1 MAYFLSE
8 ERRSTLIDNLC
19 CLGMPRTI
27 AEDHGSLSDKNLVY
41 LDKNLAAVVWRVSER
56 CQQLQ
61 DPATHHNE
69 QRAIALTILLA
80 ADTMILATYT
90 AELKHRKL
98 PAVQF
103 PRSTKAID
111 FSAEEIAVA
120 IRMVL
125 TLGDEGTT
133 QQ

>member
-1 MAYFLSE
+1 
-8 ERRSTLIDNLC
+8 
-19 CLGMPRTI
+19 
-27 AEDHGSLSDKNLVY
+27 
-41 LDKNLAAVVWRVSER
+41 
-56 CQQLQ
+56 
-61 DPATHHNE
+61 
-69 QRAIALTILLA
+69 
-80 ADTMILATYT
+80 
-90 AELKHRKL
+90 
-98 PAVQF
+98 VQF